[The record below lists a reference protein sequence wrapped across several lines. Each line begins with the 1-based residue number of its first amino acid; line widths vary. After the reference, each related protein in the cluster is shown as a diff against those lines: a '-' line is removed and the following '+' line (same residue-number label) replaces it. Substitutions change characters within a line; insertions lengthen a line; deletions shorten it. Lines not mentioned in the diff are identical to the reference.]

1 MEYGIF
7 GNLMEYNPF
16 RFLRFQFQHFEQVPC
31 DSLSLAVLIG
41 SQPNHIRFVCLLFQR
56 FHQLFFVGRDF
67 INRFIVMLDI
77 HTEILF
83 FFFFFMS
90 VARKDFKILSQKLL
104 NGFSLCRRL
113 YDYQIF
119 CHMRNVRSNFAQ
131 N

>member
-1 MEYGIF
+1 
-7 GNLMEYNPF
+7 
-16 RFLRFQFQHFEQVPC
+16 
-31 DSLSLAVLIG
+31 
-41 SQPNHIRFVCLLFQR
+41 
-56 FHQLFFVGRDF
+56 
-67 INRFIVMLDI
+67 MLDI

-83 FFFFFMS
+83 FEITDMS

-104 NGFSLCRRL
+104 NSFSLCRRL